1 MSYSGIECVE
11 EADAQKENIKRLK
24 LLTDEY
30 KERNGRALKA
40 CIVTF
45 GCQMNFRD
53 SEKLC
58 GILKSAGFEITEDE
72 NCDLVILIDHICRNV
87 TVSEFAENAIIIN
100 HIHVLLISYQ
110 CTYVSCLIILSH
122 LLEYSNTYPPLIDYS
137 RVLCYNRYMGLR
149 FQRKNYTRE
158 RSLF

>member
-1 MSYSGIECVE
+1 MSYSGIECVG
-11 EADAQKENIKRLK
+11 EADIQKENIKRLK

-30 KERNGRALKA
+30 KEKNGRALKA

-72 NCDLVILIDHICRNV
+72 NCDLVLYNTC
-87 TVSEFAENAIIIN
+87 TVRDNADQRVFGRLG
-100 HIHVLLISYQ
+100 VLKGYK
-110 CTYVSCLIILSH
+110 
-122 LLEYSNTYPPLIDYS
+122 
-137 RVLCYNRYMGLR
+137 
-149 FQRKNYTRE
+149 KNNP
-158 RSLF
+158 SLARRDKS